1 MPLSTVPPRSASPS
15 PGPGLHRIDRT
26 EAGVDAG
33 RIEFVPTI
41 AEWFLLF
48 REVGFAID
56 DYLELQAPPGA
67 SGTPFMVPAEWAR
80 RWPSEHLWKLTRIP

>member
-26 EAGVDAG
+26 EAGVDPG

-41 AEWFLLF
+41 AEWFRPF

-56 DYLELQAPPGA
+56 GYLELQAPPGA
-67 SGTPFMVPAEWAR
+67 GTPSTVPAEWAR
-80 RWPSEHLWKLTRIP
+80 RWPSGQVRKLTPIP